1 MQDEDAGMTR
11 FTGKVAFITG
21 AASGIGKAT
30 ALRLGGEG
38 AQLFLGDIDSS
49 GLAQTA
55 RELPEKTIVHTVHLD
70 VTNSQGCAEAVE
82 ACVSKLGRLDVLCN
96 IAGIAMCK
104 HLTDI
109 TDEQWQ
115 RMMGINI
122 NSVFFLCRAAMPH
135 LIENKGNIINMASSA
150 GLEGQAYNSAYCATK
165 AAVVMFSK
173 SLAIEYS
180 KKGVRVNA
188 ICPGMVKTPLTAQ
201 FSIPEDVDEQLLM
214 KMFPLLDG
222 AEPEEIA
229 ASIAYLA
236 SDEAR
241 FVTGIAFPIDGAQ
254 TAG

>member
-1 MQDEDAGMTR
+1 MAR
-11 FTGKVAFITG
+11 FTGRVAFVTG
-21 AASGIGKAT
+21 AASGIGRAT
-30 ALRLGGEG
+30 AIRLAREE
-38 AQLFLGDIDSS
+38 AQLFLADIDAQ
-49 GLAQTA
+49 GLAQTVS
-55 RELPEKTIVHTVHLD
+55 ELPEDATVHTVHLD
-70 VTNSQGCAEAVE
+70 VTDSQSCADKIEE
-82 ACVSKLGRLDVLCN
+82 CVTTLGKLDVLCN

-104 HLTDI
+104 HLTEID
-109 TDEQWQ
+109 DNEWQ
-115 RMMGINI
+115 RMMNINI
-122 NSVFFLCRAAMPH
+122 SSVFYLCRAAMPH
-135 LIENKGNIINMASSA
+135 LIKSNGNIINMASSA

-180 KKGVRVNA
+180 KQGVRVNSV
-188 ICPGMVKTPLTAQ
+188 CPGMVKTPLTEQ
-201 FSIPEDVDEQLLM
+201 YNIPEDVDEQLLM
-214 KMFPLLDG
+214 KMFPLVDG